1 MRYVVTGG
9 AGFIGSHLAE
19 ALCREGH
26 SVVIVDDFSTGSDEN
41 LRWAEGMDA
50 VSVCRGS
57 ITDLSL
63 LREACAGA
71 DGVFHEAAIA
81 SVPKSVADP
90 VGSNAVNVDGA
101 LNVLVAARDAGVRKV
116 VLASSAANYGD
127 NPNLPLKETE
137 PPCPQSPYAAQKVMD
152 EYYAGL
158 FTDLYGLKTTCLR
171 YFNVFG
177 PRQDPSSPYSGVISI
192 FIDRIC
198 AGEPITIFGDGTQ
211 TRDFIYVGDVVRA
224 NIRAMNSDFCGV
236 VNVAGGRET
245 SLNELAQV
253 IMEVTGNTC
262 DITYEAV
269 REGDIHRSLADTAR
283 LEETLGRVAEC
294 SIADGL
300 AQTIEWSRAS
310 QNGHSE

>member
-1 MRYVVTGG
+1 MHYVVTGG

-19 ALCREGH
+19 ALSGEGH
-26 SVVIVDDFSTGSDEN
+26 SVVIVDDFSTGRDEN
-41 LRWAEGMDA
+41 IRWADGMSS
-50 VSVCRGS
+50 VTVCRGS
-57 ITDLSL
+57 ITDISL

-101 LNVLVAARDAGVRKV
+101 LNMLVAARDAGVRKV

-137 PPCPQSPYAAQKVMD
+137 SPLPQSPYAAQKVMD

-158 FTDLYGLKTTCLR
+158 FTALYGLETTCLR

-198 AGEPITIFGDGTQ
+198 AGKPITIFGDGTQ

-224 NIRAMNSDFCGV
+224 NIRAMNSDYCGV

-245 SLNELAQV
+245 SLNELAKV

-262 DITYEAV
+262 DIHYDAP
-269 REGDIHRSLADTAR
+269 REGDIHRSLADVNLLDA
-283 LEETLGRVAEC
+283 TLGKVAEC

-300 AQTIEWSRAS
+300 SRTIAWSE
-310 QNGHSE
+310 NKE

>member
-19 ALCREGH
+19 ALAQEGH
-26 SVVIVDDFSTGSDEN
+26 TVVIVDDFSTGKQEN
-41 LRWAEGMDA
+41 LRWAKDLDQ
-50 VSVCRGS
+50 VTVCDGS
-57 ITDLSL
+57 ITDLSFV
-63 LREACAGA
+63 RQACAGA

-90 VGSNAVNVDGA
+90 VGSNAVNVDGT

-137 PPCPQSPYAAQKVMD
+137 PPRPQSPYAAQKLMD
-152 EYYAGL
+152 EYYACL
-158 FTDLYGLKTTCLR
+158 FTDLYGLETACLR
-171 YFNVFG
+171 YFNVYG

-192 FIDRIC
+192 FINRIG
-198 AGEPITIFGDGTQ
+198 AGEPITIYGDGTQ

-224 NIRAMNSDFCGV
+224 NMRVMAFEYCGIL
-236 VNVAGGRET
+236 NVAGGQET
-245 SLNELAQV
+245 SLNELAAV
-253 IMEVTGNTC
+253 IMESTGNSC
-262 DITYEAV
+262 DITYDAP

-283 LEETLGRVAEC
+283 LEATIGKIAAC
-294 SIADGL
+294 SLRDGL
-300 AQTIEWSRAS
+300 SETIAWSRGTA
-310 QNGHSE
+310 E

>member
-19 ALCREGH
+19 ALAEEGH
-26 SVVIVDDFSTGSDEN
+26 AVVIVDNFSTGNKEN
-41 LRWAEGMDA
+41 LRWAEGLSR
-50 VSVCRGS
+50 VTVCEGS
-57 ITDLSL
+57 ITDLSFL
-63 LREACAGA
+63 HEACAGA

-90 VGSNAVNVDGA
+90 VGSNAVNVDGT

-137 PPCPQSPYAAQKVMD
+137 QPRPQSPYAAQKLMG
-152 EYYAGL
+152 EYYARL
-158 FTDLYGLKTTCLR
+158 FTDLYGLETTCLR
-171 YFNVFG
+171 YFNVYG

-198 AGEPITIFGDGTQ
+198 AGEPITIHGDGTQ

-224 NIRAMNSDFCGV
+224 NIRAMSSDVRGV

-245 SLNELAQV
+245 SLNELAAV
-253 IMEVTGNTC
+253 IMEITGNLC
-262 DITYEAV
+262 EIIHDAP
-269 REGDIHRSLADTAR
+269 REGDIHRSLADTGR
-283 LEETLGRVAEC
+283 LEVTIGRVAEC
-294 SIADGL
+294 SISEGL
-300 AQTIEWSRAS
+300 SRTIAWSAAT
-310 QNGHSE
+310 QHSPSV

>member
-1 MRYVVTGG
+1 MHYVVTGG

-19 ALCREGH
+19 ALAREGH
-26 SVVIVDDFSTGSDEN
+26 SVVIVDDFSTGSEEN
-41 LRWAEGMDA
+41 IRWADGMP
-50 VSVCRGS
+50 SVTIHRGS
-57 ITDLSL
+57 ITDISL

-90 VGSNAVNVDGA
+90 VGSNAVNVCGA

-137 PPCPQSPYAAQKVMD
+137 PPLPQSPYAAQKVMD
-152 EYYAGL
+152 EYYARL
-158 FTDLYGLKTTCLR
+158 FTDLYGLETTCLR

-224 NIRAMNSDFCGV
+224 NVRAMNSDYCGV

-245 SLNELAQV
+245 SLNELAKV
-253 IMEVTGNTC
+253 IMDVTGNTC
-262 DITYEAV
+262 DIRYDTV
-269 REGDIHRSLADTAR
+269 REGDIHRSLADIELLDA
-283 LEETLGRVAEC
+283 TLGKVAQC
-294 SIADGL
+294 SISDGL
-300 AQTIEWSRAS
+300 SWTIEWSE
-310 QNGHSE
+310 NKE

>member
-19 ALCREGH
+19 ALADEGH
-26 SVVIVDDFSTGSDEN
+26 SVVIVDDFSTGKTEN
-41 LRWAEGMDA
+41 LRWAEGLDR
-50 VSVCRGS
+50 VTVCEGS
-57 ITDLSL
+57 ITDLPL

-90 VGSNAVNVDGA
+90 VGSNAVNVDGT

-137 PPCPQSPYAAQKVMD
+137 EPRPQSPYAAQKMMG
-152 EYYAGL
+152 EFYARL
-158 FTDLYGLKTTCLR
+158 FSDLYGLETTCLR
-171 YFNVFG
+171 YFNVYG

-192 FIDRIC
+192 FINRIA
-198 AGEPITIFGDGTQ
+198 AGVPITVYGDGTQ

-224 NIRAMNSDFCGV
+224 NIRAMASHYCGV
-236 VNVAGGRET
+236 LNVAGGEET
-245 SLNELAQV
+245 SLNKLAKV
-253 IMEVTGNTC
+253 IMECTGNVC
-262 DITYEAV
+262 DIRYDAP
-269 REGDIHRSLADTAR
+269 REGDIHRSLADTGK
-283 LEETLGRVAEC
+283 LEVTIGRVAEC
-294 SIADGL
+294 SLADGL
-300 AQTIEWSRAS
+300 SQTIEWSLTS
-310 QNGHSE
+310 QKEPSA

>member
-19 ALCREGH
+19 ALADDGH
-26 SVVIVDDFSTGSDEN
+26 SVVIVDDFSTGN
-41 LRWAEGMDA
+41 RTNIRWVDGLSA
-50 VSVCRGS
+50 VTVCEGS
-57 ITDLSL
+57 ITDISFV
-63 LREACAGA
+63 RQACAGA

-90 VGSNAVNVDGA
+90 VGSNAVNVDGT

-137 PPCPQSPYAAQKVMD
+137 EPRPQSPYAAQKVMG
-152 EYYAGL
+152 EYYARL

-171 YFNVFG
+171 YFNVYG

-192 FIDRIC
+192 FISRIC

-211 TRDFIYVGDVVRA
+211 TRDFIYVGDVVQA
-224 NIRAMNSDFCGV
+224 NIRAMTSDYCGIL
-236 VNVAGGRET
+236 NVAGGEET
-245 SLNELAQV
+245 SLNELAAV
-253 IMEVTGNTC
+253 IMACTGNAC
-262 DITYEAV
+262 DISYAAA
-269 REGDIHRSLADTAR
+269 REGDIHRSLADTER
-283 LEETLGRVAEC
+283 LEATIGRVAAC
-294 SIADGL
+294 SLADGL
-300 AQTIEWSRAS
+300 SETIAWSRNIA
-310 QNGHSE
+310 E

>member
-19 ALCREGH
+19 ALADEGH
-26 SVVIVDDFSTGSDEN
+26 AVVIVDDFSTGNKEN
-41 LRWAEGMDA
+41 LRWAEALDR
-50 VSVCRGS
+50 VTVFDGS
-57 ITDLSL
+57 ITDITL

-90 VGSNAVNVDGA
+90 VGSNAVNVDGT
-101 LNVLVAARDAGVRKV
+101 LNVLVAARDTGVRKV

-137 PPCPQSPYAAQKVMD
+137 EPRPQSPYAAQKLMD
-152 EYYAGL
+152 EYYARL

-171 YFNVFG
+171 YFNVYG

-192 FIDRIC
+192 FINRIT
-198 AGEPITIFGDGTQ
+198 AGVPITIYGDGTQ

-224 NIRAMNSDFCGV
+224 NIRAMASEYCGV
-236 VNVAGGRET
+236 LNVAGGQET
-245 SLNELAQV
+245 SLNELAKV
-253 IMEVTGNTC
+253 IMECTGNSC
-262 DITYEAV
+262 DIRYDAP
-269 REGDIHRSLADTAR
+269 REGDIHRSLADTRR
-283 LEETLGRVAEC
+283 LEATIGRVAEC
-294 SIADGL
+294 SLTDGL
-300 AQTIEWSRAS
+300 SRTIAWSAAS
-310 QNGHSE
+310 QHLPSA

>member
-19 ALCREGH
+19 ALADEGH
-26 SVVIVDDFSTGSDEN
+26 SVVIVDDFSTGSREN
-41 LRWAEGMDA
+41 LRWAEGMS
-50 VSVCRGS
+50 SVTIQEGS
-57 ITDLSL
+57 IKDISL
-63 LREACAGA
+63 LRDACAGA

-90 VGSNAVNVDGA
+90 VGSNAVNVDGT

-127 NPNLPLKETE
+127 NLNLPLKETE
-137 PPCPQSPYAAQKVMD
+137 PLRPQSPYAAQKVMD

-158 FTDLYGLKTTCLR
+158 FTDLYGLETTCLR

-192 FIDRIC
+192 FIDRISV
-198 AGEPITIFGDGTQ
+198 GEPITIYGDGTQ

-224 NIRAMNSDFCGV
+224 NIRAMHSEYCGV

-245 SLNELAQV
+245 SLNVLAAV
-253 IMEVTGNTC
+253 IMEVTGNSC
-262 DITYEAV
+262 DIRYDAP
-269 REGDIHRSLADTAR
+269 REGDIHRSLADTQR
-283 LEETLGRVAEC
+283 LEDTIGRVAEC

-300 AQTIEWSRAS
+300 SETIAWSIAS
-310 QNGHSE
+310 KNKPSA